1 MLKKKRK
8 YCPYCGKSIIN
19 KNEGDMVRE
28 YCPECQLFFYNNPL
42 PVVST
47 IVVKERNVLLVKRRN
62 PPYKGKWCLPSGFA
76 EIGESIQEA
85 ALRELKEEA
94 GIDGMILGFVDVNWT
109 KNYYYGDLIF
119 HTFEVEQT
127 GGITKAGDDAID
139 VKYFPINGLPKLAF
153 KSNIKAI
160 ETYIKKKRRDRKM
173 KIVYSYYVL
182 DLVHKGHLK
191 MMENAK
197 AIAGK
202 DGKLIVGIL
211 TDEAVMEK
219 KIKPII
225 SFDERFDLANAI
237 KYVDLVVAQ
246 ETYSPL
252 PNVKKIKPDIL
263 MESTS
268 HTDEAIEEANEV
280 MESIGGEVIVIPYYP
295 SQSST
300 NIKNKI
306 NGRD

>member
-1 MLKKKRK
+1 MR
-8 YCPYCGKSIIN
+8 
-19 KNEGDMVRE
+19 
-28 YCPECQLFFYNNPL
+28 
-42 PVVST
+42 
-47 IVVKERNVLLVKRRN
+47 
-62 PPYKGKWCLPSGFA
+62 
-76 EIGESIQEA
+76 
-85 ALRELKEEA
+85 
-94 GIDGMILGFVDVNWT
+94 
-109 KNYYYGDLIF
+109 
-119 HTFEVEQT
+119 
-127 GGITKAGDDAID
+127 
-139 VKYFPINGLPKLAF
+139 
-153 KSNIKAI
+153 
-160 ETYIKKKRRDRKM
+160 
-173 KIVYSYYVL
+173 IVYSYYVL

-219 KIKPII
+219 KARPII
-225 SFDERFDLANAI
+225 SFDERYDLANAL
-237 KYVDLVVAQ
+237 KFVDLVVAQ
-246 ETYSPL
+246 DTYSPL

-268 HTDEAIEEANEV
+268 HTDEAIQEACEV

-306 NGRD
+306 NGNIKTK